1 MRRRLVVAEMNLN
14 ALLYSQEEVYPL
26 DFYIIFVPEEE
37 D

>member
-26 DFYIIFVPEEE
+26 DFDILFEPEEKG
-37 D
+37 